1 MPHFEF
7 VFHHLLKYTEY
18 LATMKMYIGFL
29 ALCAG
34 ASAFVAPAAFSSS
47 PSVALKSST
56 RSNIAIDKYVP
67 EQGASYGDMP
77 SEDTIFAGNIESLQ
91 PVRVQGG
98 ALRTWSFKNVER
110 LLVAITG
117 DDITLLSSD
126 SVMRKE
132 GRLLNCQID
141 LCQGP
146 DNTPLRMEV
155 KSGKG
160 KLRPFKAV
168 IENPGGDSTLFI
180 RNIGDLEF
188 PVVASVGGANERG
201 TSGLIPISESI
212 YDMPTEKLLQGGAI
226 ITYPLDASVISARV
240 ILKTDGRPLN
250 ALVELVQGPNSVKHT
265 IDLYTEDGLERPLFT
280 VISTPGS
287 GNVIRI
293 VNTASLEF
301 PLVVNVV
308 PYEIEVE

>member
-1 MPHFEF
+1 
-7 VFHHLLKYTEY
+7 
-18 LATMKMYIGFL
+18 MKMYMNLL
-29 ALCAG
+29 ALCALPLG
-34 ASAFVAPAAFSSS
+34 ASAFHVQAPKSATSALSSAS
-47 PSVALKSST
+47 MSDIAL
-56 RSNIAIDKYVP
+56 DKYFP
-67 EQGASYGDMP
+67 EQGAGAGFAP
-77 SEDTIFAGNIESLQ
+77 EEDAIFAGNVETLQ

-110 LLVAITG
+110 LLVSITG

-126 SVMRKE
+126 ATMRKE
-132 GRLLNCQID
+132 GRLLHCQID

-160 KLRPFKAV
+160 KYRPFKAV

-188 PVVASVGGANERG
+188 PVVAAVGGANEMG
-201 TSGLIPISESI
+201 TSGLMPIPESI
-212 YDMPTEKLLQGGAI
+212 YDMPSEKLLQGGAI
-226 ITYPLDASVISARV
+226 ITYPLDASVLSAKV

-250 ALVELVQGPNSVKHT
+250 ALVELVQGPNAVKHT

-280 VISTPGS
+280 VVATPGA
-287 GNVIRI
+287 GNVIRV

-301 PLVVNVV
+301 PLVVNVE
-308 PYEIEVE
+308 PYEIDIETIG